1 MFSWEIPF
9 RAAINGANP
18 ARIPGGFSLADLTAL
33 TRLPFDRRIEEFFAY
48 LGSRREAE
56 AVGESQEPG
65 VWEVFRYDQAV
76 QVLGDHQTF
85 SSDMNHFIP
94 EDQRQLARAARG
106 NFVGIDPP
114 DHTQLRGLVSQ
125 AFSPRVTAA
134 LEPRIAQ
141 IAERLLDGVVAER
154 GQAPP
159 LDLVGEFAG
168 PLSAI
173 VIAELFGIPESDHPM
188 ISDWAKALL
197 GSRPAGELSVADEV
211 AMQNVADLV
220 RRASEYLVHH
230 IRERRARPQDDLT
243 SRLATTEVDGQ
254 SLDDEEIVG
263 VIGMF
268 LIAGYLPASILTAN
282 TVMALDEYP
291 AALAEVRSRPE
302 LLPRAIEEVLRWRSP
317 LVRDQRL
324 TTRNAE
330 LGGRTIPAGSMVC
343 VWLASAHRDPLRF
356 EDPDEFDIH
365 RNPGRHL
372 AFGKGIHYCLGAPL
386 ARLEARI
393 AMETLLRRFER
404 AEISRDGSVEF
415 HESIGVLG
423 PVRLPATLFTR
434 R

>member
-1 MFSWEIPF
+1 MTDF
-9 RAAINGANP
+9 A
-18 ARIPGGFSLADLTAL
+18 AL

-48 LGSRREAE
+48 LGGRREVE
-56 AVGESQEPG
+56 AVGESREPG
-65 VWEVFRYDQAV
+65 VWEVFRHDEAV
-76 QVLGDHQTF
+76 QVLGDFRTF

-94 EDQRQLARAARG
+94 EEQRQLARAARG

-114 DHTQLRGLVSQ
+114 DHTQLRAIVSQ

-134 LEPRIAQ
+134 LEPRIAL
-141 IAERLLDGVVAER
+141 IAERLLDAVVEER
-154 GQAPP
+154 GPAAP

-173 VIAELFGIPESDHPM
+173 VIAELFGIPEDDHPM
-188 ISDWAKALL
+188 ISEWARALL
-197 GSRPAGELSVADEV
+197 GSRPAGELSVADEA
-211 AMQNVADLV
+211 AMRNVADLV

-243 SRLATTEVDGQ
+243 SRLATAEVDGQ
-254 SLDDEEIVG
+254 TLDDEEIVG

-268 LIAGYLPASILTAN
+268 LIAGYLPASVLTAN
-282 TVMALDEYP
+282 TVMALDEHP
-291 AALAEVRSRPE
+291 AALAEVRRDPE
-302 LLPRAIEEVLRWRSP
+302 LLPGAIEEVLRWRPP

-324 TTRNAE
+324 TTCDAE

-356 EDPDEFDIH
+356 ENPDTFDIR
-365 RNPGRHL
+365 RNSGRHL

-386 ARLEARI
+386 ARLETRI
-393 AMETLLRRFER
+393 AMETLLRRSAR
-404 AEISRDGSVEF
+404 VEIARDSSVEF

>member
-1 MFSWEIPF
+1 MT
-9 RAAINGANP
+9 
-18 ARIPGGFSLADLTAL
+18 DLSVL
-33 TRLPFDRRIEEFFAY
+33 TRLPFDRRIDEFFAY
-48 LGSRREAE
+48 LAGRRAVE
-56 AVGESQEPG
+56 AVGEGREPG
-65 VWEVFRYDQAV
+65 VWEVFRYEEAV

-85 SSDMNHFIP
+85 SNDMNHFIP

-114 DHTQLRGLVSQ
+114 DHTQLRALVSQ
-125 AFSPRVTAA
+125 AFSPRVTAE
-134 LEPRIAQ
+134 LEPRIKQ
-141 IAERLLDGVVAER
+141 LAERLLDNAVEER
-154 GQAPP
+154 GHAAP

-188 ISDWAKALL
+188 ISDWARALL
-197 GSRPAGELSVADEV
+197 GARPAGELSVADEA

-220 RRASEYLVHH
+220 RKASEYLVHH

-243 SRLATTEVDGQ
+243 SRLATTEVDGR

-268 LIAGYLPASILTAN
+268 LIAGYLPASVLTAN
-282 TVMALDEYP
+282 TVMVLDEHP

-302 LLPRAIEEVLRWRSP
+302 LLPGAIEEVLRWRSP

-324 TTRNAE
+324 TTRDAE
-330 LGGRTIPAGSMVC
+330 LGGRTIPAGSLVC
-343 VWLASAHRDPLRF
+343 VWLASAHRDPLRY
-356 EDPDEFDIH
+356 EDPDHFDI
-365 RNPGRHL
+365 RRPPGRHL

-386 ARLEARI
+386 ARLESRI
-393 AMETLLRRFER
+393 AVETLLRRSER
-404 AEISRDGSVEF
+404 VEISRNGPLEF

-423 PVRLPATLFTR
+423 PVRLPGTLFTR